1 MSIGYVSGFYRGGSW
16 NFDPQYA
23 RVANRYCNI
32 LGYRYLYLGVRLVRR
47 CTGALIMCRGP
58 TAPFGV

>member
-32 LGYRYLYLGVRLVRR
+32 LGYRDLYLGVRLVRR
-47 CTGALIMCRGP
+47 CT
-58 TAPFGV
+58 